1 MRRIAKGDISDLTE
15 RECNSRR
22 MAIMQREYSER
33 GGVPVRCNRFQ
44 RVHLSAGWWLR
55 LTRPTNA
62 QNSKARASEAP
73 PGKDDRTN
81 AKGQPEGWPFTS
93 DVSRLL
99 QTGSFTQQGGFVGFF
114 PWEMFTTKVTVCSGF
129 FVDWVQQIQHLNQSV
144 WAQVEELAHQQGQL
158 F

>member
-22 MAIMQREYSER
+22 MAIMQREYSESETH
-33 GGVPVRCNRFQ
+33 PVRCNRFHMCAFVASPDKK
-44 RVHLSAGWWLR
+44 RPARR
-55 LTRPTNA
+55 LA
-62 QNSKARASEAP
+62 FYHA
-73 PGKDDRTN
+73 
-81 AKGQPEGWPFTS
+81 

-144 WAQVEELAHQQGQL
+144 WTQVEELAYQQGQL